1 MRWSLKIGIIAGT
14 AIRVHMTFVVLLVWI
29 WLAHYQISGA
39 RAAWEGLAFVV
50 AVFGCVLLHEFGHIA
65 VARRFGIK
73 TPQIMLLPIGG
84 VATLERL
91 PKEPR
96 QEMLI
101 AIAGPLVNL
110 AITAL
115 IVAALGG
122 TGSLD
127 QAFEPQDPRIGFL
140 VRLAGVNIFLMLFNL
155 IPAFPMDGG
164 RVLRAVLCFW
174 LPWVRATQIA
184 AAIGQGIA
192 FALGLF
198 GLLYNPWLIVIAIFV
213 YLAATSEEREAQ
225 IEDVAAHVRVSDVMI
240 TEFETLSRSA
250 SIEEAVDRMLATTQG
265 DFPVVGSDGRLMGLL
280 TRNSIITALKEQGP
294 GTPVTQAMRSNIPE
308 IDYRSPLKEGLRRMR
323 EEDAPVV
330 AVVDDAGS
338 LSGLINYETIGEILM
353 VRSAA
358 SDDFKFGH
366 LRHGGLKYRF

>member
-1 MRWSLKIGIIAGT
+1 MRWSLKIGTIAGT
-14 AIRVHMTFVVLLVWI
+14 AIRVHMTFIILLVWI

-39 RAAWEGLAFVV
+39 RAAWDGLAFIV

-73 TPQIMLLPIGG
+73 TPEIMLLPIGG

-115 IVAALGG
+115 IMVVIGG

-164 RVLRAVLCFW
+164 RVLRAILCLW

-192 FALGLF
+192 LALGLF
-198 GLLYNPWLIVIAIFV
+198 GLLFNPWLIVIAVFV
-213 YLAATSEEREAQ
+213 YLAATSEERDAQ
-225 IEDVAAHVRVSDVMI
+225 IEDLADHVCVSDVMI
-240 TEFETLSRSA
+240 TEFETLSRSS
-250 SIEEAVDRMLATTQG
+250 SIEEAVDKLLATTQN
-265 DFPVVGSDGRLMGLL
+265 DFPVVGSDGHLVGLL
-280 TRNSIITALKEQGP
+280 NRNSIITALKEQGP
-294 GTPVTQAMRSNIPE
+294 KTPVAQAMRSDIPE
-308 IDYRSPLKEGLRRMR
+308 IGYRAPLKEGLGRMR
-323 EEDAPVV
+323 EEDASVV
-330 AVVDDAGS
+330 AVVDDAG
-338 LSGLINYETIGEILM
+338 LLCGLINYETIGEILM

-358 SDDFKFGH
+358 SGDFKLGH
-366 LRHGGLKYRF
+366 LRHVGLKYRF

>member
-1 MRWSLKIGIIAGT
+1 MRWSLKIGTVVGT
-14 AIRVHMTFVVLLVWI
+14 AVRVHITFVVLLVWI
-29 WLAHYQISGA
+29 WLAHYQIGGTQ
-39 RAAWEGLAFVV
+39 AAWYGLTFVL

-65 VARRFGIK
+65 VAHHFGIK
-73 TPQIMLLPIGG
+73 TPEIMLLPIGG

-91 PKEPR
+91 PREPR
-96 QEMLI
+96 QEILI
-101 AIAGPLVNL
+101 AVAGPLVNL
-110 AITAL
+110 AITPL
-115 IVAALGG
+115 IIAVLGG
-122 TGSLD
+122 AGRLD

-140 VRLAGVNIFLMLFNL
+140 VRLAGINTFLMLFNL

-164 RVLRAVLCFW
+164 RVLRAMLAVW
-174 LPWVRATQIA
+174 LPWARATQIA

-192 FALGLF
+192 LVLGLF

-213 YLAATSEEREAQ
+213 YLAATSEEQDAQ
-225 IEDVAAHVRVSDVMI
+225 IQDIADHVCVSDVMI

-250 SIEEAVDRMLATTQG
+250 SIEEAVDRLLATTQS
-265 DFPVVGSDGRLMGLL
+265 DFPVVGSDGRLAGLL

-294 GTPVTQAMRSNIPE
+294 KTPVTQAMRSDIPE
-308 IDYRSPLKEGLRRMR
+308 IGYRTLLNEGLRRMR
-323 EEDAPVV
+323 EESAPVI

-358 SDDFKFGH
+358 SDDFRFGH
-366 LRHGGLKYRF
+366 LRHSGLKYRF